1 MPLFN
6 SQVVTNSGL
15 NCIYPGDT
23 FTLFNGETPQT
34 GQSSIAVGVA
44 ENPARSTTSLAFDFF
59 WATNPGAFNFQ
70 IQGSDDAL
78 VDSAYFT
85 EGSGTVTVVTAQADG
100 SFRARVELTPW
111 VAKLVRV
118 KVAAQSSNAVACTVK
133 VTAI

>member
-6 SQVVTNSGL
+6 TQGITG
-15 NCIYPGDT
+15 IYPGDT
-23 FTLFNGETPQT
+23 IALFNAETPQT
-34 GQSSIAVGVA
+34 GQSSMAVAVA
-44 ENPARSTTSLAFDFF
+44 ENPARSITSLAFDFF
-59 WATNPGAFNFQ
+59 WASNPGAFNFQ

-85 EGSGTVTVVTAQADG
+85 EGTGTVTVVTAQADG

-111 VAKLVRV
+111 LAKFVRI
-118 KVAAQSSNAVACTVK
+118 KVAAQSANAIACTVK